1 MEALRQARK
10 LMGYYHL
17 KTSEDFVVPEEQRMT
32 TQRKRRQLLLL
43 RKQVRGGGLIRVGL
57 SVLECVCLW
66 CRSLSA
72 RVSSTRDCFT

>member
-1 MEALRQARK
+1 
-10 LMGYYHL
+10 MGYYHL

-43 RKQVRGGGLIRVGL
+43 RKQVRGGKGGGGVVIVFEVG
-57 SVLECVCLW
+57 VLECVCLW

-72 RVSSTRDCFT
+72 RVNSTRDCCT